1 MNIQNFFQYTDKLA
15 AGAQPSIDDII
26 DLKNEGYE
34 VIINISPS
42 STRNALKSEAEI
54 TEKTGLYYV
63 HFPIDCSNLKTLHYK
78 TFEGI
83 MNGLSSKKIFVHC
96 GANIKSSNLIHM
108 YRVLVEKIDE
118 AESLKTLFQ
127 IQHPEDKWF
136 EYFRLFGMKGK

>member
-1 MNIQNFFQYTDKLA
+1 MNIENFFQYTNKLA

-42 STRNALKSEAEI
+42 STRNALKNEAEI

-83 MNGLSSKKIFVHC
+83 LNGFKGKKVFIHC

-108 YRVLVEKIDE
+108 YQVLVEKIDE
-118 AESLKTLFQ
+118 AESLKTLYQ
-127 IQHPEDKWF
+127 IQQPEEKWF
-136 EYFRLFGMKGK
+136 NYFRVFGLNMK